1 MVDSAEKTTQAAL
14 RVRAAE
20 RHPPHPIDLAIVVPT
35 YNERGN
41 VPELIARLQK
51 VLRGFEWELIFVDD
65 DSPDGTS
72 DLIREYAAR
81 DRRIRL
87 LHRIGRR
94 GLSSAC
100 VEGMLATPAQTIAV
114 MDADLQH
121 DETILPEMV
130 DRLRSQNLD
139 VVVATRNGEGGCMG
153 DFATARVRLSTL
165 GKKLSS
171 FVCRCDVSDPMSGF
185 FVVSRPY
192 LHRVVERLQDGG
204 FKILVDLLASS
215 DRPVRLGEVGYR
227 FRTRTW
233 GKSKLD
239 ANAAVECLFLIVN
252 KLLGGLVPP
261 RFAAFALIGLSG
273 LAVHLSCLAFLFRV
287 EHFGFNASQVLAT
300 FVAMTVNFFLNNL
313 ITYYDRRLRGG
324 RMWAA
329 LATFWIACSFGVL
342 ANVSSAHSLLRLHMP
357 WYLAGLAG
365 AAVSSVWNY
374 AANQILTWQHRH
386 PYTASPSLRRA
397 FQPAQLREDRD
408 DVVEARI
415 ETLPEQNEENE
426 EQIVA

>member
-1 MVDSAEKTTQAAL
+1 MLDSAESRSYLTE
-14 RVRAAE
+14 RVSPAPL
-20 RHPPHPIDLAIVVPT
+20 HPARPIDLAIVVPT
-35 YNERGN
+35 HNERGN
-41 VPELIARLQK
+41 VPELIARLRR

-72 DLIREYAAR
+72 DLIREYAAC

-100 VEGMLATPAQTIAV
+100 IEGMLATPAQSIAV

-130 DRLRSQNLD
+130 DRLRSENLD
-139 VVVATRNGEGGCMG
+139 VVVATRNSAGGCMG
-153 DFATARVRLSTL
+153 DFAPARV
-165 GKKLSS
+165 KLSS
-171 FVCRCDVSDPMSGF
+171 LGKNLSRLACRCDVSDPMSGF
-185 FVVSRPY
+185 FVVSRAY
-192 LHRVVERLQDGG
+192 FRGVVEQLQEGG
-204 FKILVDLLASS
+204 FKILVDMLASS

-227 FRTRTW
+227 FRNRTW
-233 GKSKLD
+233 GDSKLD

-252 KLLGGLVPP
+252 KLLGGFVPP
-261 RFAAFALIGLSG
+261 RFAAFALVGASG
-273 LAVHLSCLAFLFRV
+273 LAVHLGCLAFLFRV
-287 EHFGFNASQVLAT
+287 EHVGFDASQVLAT
-300 FVAMTVNFFLNNL
+300 YVAVTVNFFLNNL
-313 ITYYDRRLRGG
+313 ITYHDRRLRGG
-324 RMWAA
+324 RMWVA

-342 ANVSSAHSLLRLHMP
+342 ANVSSAHSLLRWHMP

-374 AANQILTWQHRH
+374 AANQILTWRHRH
-386 PYTASPSLRRA
+386 PYISSPSPSLRGS
-397 FQPAQLREDRD
+397 FHPAPARED
-408 DVVEARI
+408 EAQSRI
-415 ETLPEQNEENE
+415 ETPPVENE

>member
-1 MVDSAEKTTQAAL
+1 MLDSAESRSYLTE
-14 RVRAAE
+14 RVSPAPL
-20 RHPPHPIDLAIVVPT
+20 HPARPIDLAIVVPT

-41 VPELIARLQK
+41 VPELIARLRR

-72 DLIREYAAR
+72 DLIREYAAC

-100 VEGMLATPAQTIAV
+100 IEGMLATPAQSIAV

-130 DRLRSQNLD
+130 DRLRSENLD
-139 VVVATRNGEGGCMG
+139 VVVATRNSAGGCMG
-153 DFATARVRLSTL
+153 DFAPARV
-165 GKKLSS
+165 KLSS
-171 FVCRCDVSDPMSGF
+171 LGKNLSRLACRCDVSDPMSGF
-185 FVVSRPY
+185 FVVSRAY
-192 LHRVVERLQDGG
+192 FRGVVEQLQEGG
-204 FKILVDLLASS
+204 FKILVDMLASS

-227 FRTRTW
+227 FRNRTW
-233 GKSKLD
+233 GDSKLD

-252 KLLGGLVPP
+252 KLLGGFVPP
-261 RFAAFALIGLSG
+261 RFAAFALVGASG
-273 LAVHLSCLAFLFRV
+273 LAVHLGCLAFLFRV
-287 EHFGFNASQVLAT
+287 EHVGFDASQVLAT
-300 FVAMTVNFFLNNL
+300 YVAMTVNFFLNNL
-313 ITYYDRRLRGG
+313 ITYHDRRLRGG
-324 RMWAA
+324 RMWVA

-342 ANVSSAHSLLRLHMP
+342 ANVSSAHSLLRWHMP

-374 AANQILTWQHRH
+374 AANQILTWRHRH
-386 PYTASPSLRRA
+386 PYISSPSPSLRGS
-397 FQPAQLREDRD
+397 FHPAPARED
-408 DVVEARI
+408 EAQSRI
-415 ETLPEQNEENE
+415 ETPPVENE